1 MRIVSKLTIVCPLL
15 GTCCELIV
23 PDNLAHILGTRLARI
38 ASGGHELPQA
48 IVFLQDD

>member
-1 MRIVSKLTIVCPLL
+1 MWIVPELTIVCPLL
-15 GTCCELIV
+15 GTCRQLIV
-23 PDNLAHILGTRLARI
+23 PDNLTHILRTGLARI

>member
-1 MRIVSKLTIVCPLL
+1 MRIVSELTVVCPLL
-15 GTCCELIV
+15 GTCRQLIV

-38 ASGGHELPQA
+38 ASSGDELPQA